1 MRRTVVLVLLCCLQT
16 ATGEVPVRVGA
27 DRLLDSE
34 YFDYLRGKRI
44 GVITNS
50 TGVNSELQSTLDIL
64 ARHPQVEVAA
74 IFSPEHGLLGQ
85 AQAGEAISS
94 YGNVHSLYGDTHT
107 PTTQMLAQI
116 DLLLYDIQDVGVRFY
131 TYISTLYLSM
141 QAAAKSGIPL
151 IVLDRPDP
159 LGGSTVEG
167 PVLEQGHESF
177 VGIDT
182 IPVRYGMT
190 PGELAR
196 FLNGENNIDC
206 NLTVFSLSG
215 WRRSQWYDQT
225 GLEWIPPSPNM
236 PYPSTAVAYAGFCL
250 IEGSNLS
257 EGRGTTRP
265 FEFIGAPWLNS
276 RELAGRLNQL
286 RLAGSHFRP
295 QAFTP
300 SFSKYQ
306 GRLCRGVHIH
316 VPNRDSFRPV
326 TVALH
331 FLAEVRKL
339 HPDKF
344 KFYPESFDSLAGNSW
359 IREALLDNQPVER
372 IVERWHAPLRDFRN
386 KRQKY
391 LLYP

>member
-1 MRRTVVLVLLCCLQT
+1 MRGTVVLVLFFYLQS
-16 ATGEVPVRVGA
+16 ATGQVPVRVGA
-27 DRLLDSE
+27 DRLLDSR
-34 YFDYLRGKRI
+34 YLDYLQGKRI
-44 GVITNS
+44 GIITNS
-50 TGVNSELQSTLDIL
+50 TGVTSELESTLDIL
-64 ARHPQVEVAA
+64 ARLPQVEVAA

-94 YGNVHSLYGDTHT
+94 HGNVYSLYGDTRA
-107 PTTQMLAQI
+107 PTAQMLEQI
-116 DLLLYDIQDVGVRFY
+116 DLLLYDIQDVGARFY

-141 QAAAKSGIPL
+141 RAAAKSGIPL

-159 LGGSTVEG
+159 IGGSAVEG
-167 PVLEQGHESF
+167 PVLEAGHESF

-196 FLNGENNIDC
+196 FLNGENDFDC
-206 NLTVFSLSG
+206 SLTIFSLSG

-236 PYPSTAVAYAGFCL
+236 PHPSTTVVYPGFCL

-276 RELAGRLNQL
+276 RELASRLNQL
-286 RLAGSHFRP
+286 RLAGTHFRP

-306 GRLCRGVHIH
+306 GQLCEGVHIH
-316 VPNRDSFRPV
+316 VLNRDSFRPV
-326 TVALH
+326 RVALH

-344 KFYPESFDSLAGNSW
+344 EFDAKSFDSLAGNSW
-359 IREALLDNQPVER
+359 IRKALLESQPVER
-372 IVERWHAPLRDFRN
+372 IVERWQAPLQDFRN
-386 KRQKY
+386 KRRKY